1 MLLDELLPEYQ
12 FNERHRILIHA
23 PPERALEAVKQ
34 ATPGEMPLVR
44 TLFTIR
50 SLPAILARRQGLPT
64 EKTKPLYE
72 QMLTSRFLF
81 LAEGVGREV
90 VGGEISQMWKPLG
103 GSAPTIRDAR
113 QFVAFEEPGYAKVAM
128 NFFVEPAEGGTQLTT
143 ETRIMTTDAVSRRRF
158 ALYWRVIYPGSALIR
173 RSWLRA
179 AKRRAEGAPG

>member
-44 TLFTIR
+44 TLFTVR

-72 QMLTSRFLF
+72 QMPASGFLF
-81 LAEGVGREV
+81 LAEGPGREV
-90 VGGEISQMWKPLG
+90 VGSEIGQMWKPLG

-128 NFFVEPAEGGTQLTT
+128 NFFVEPADRGTRLTT